1 MQFNFEMFYFDF
13 GGYII
18 VLGVPKTI
26 LRLDDLLEVCTG
38 LRKIVVLMVMVY
50 TMKGNIV
57 YGIYN
62 VELMVMVYSNQQR
75 EKAHGERLEEIRCRL
90 SVVIPSKVTLGHIP
104 FSYQQYV
111 KICAKCCQPQKF
123 TQDLVFSV

>member
-13 GGYII
+13 WGYII
-18 VLGVPKTI
+18 VVGVPKTI

-62 VELMVMVYSNQQR
+62 VELMVMVYSN
-75 EKAHGERLEEIRCRL
+75 
-90 SVVIPSKVTLGHIP
+90 
-104 FSYQQYV
+104 
-111 KICAKCCQPQKF
+111 
-123 TQDLVFSV
+123 